1 MKQLVPFG
9 IAICKS
15 DCYSLMKTRME
26 KNAEYLPLL
35 WVLIQASS
43 VLGSSESTEES
54 PCSEELEV

>member
-15 DCYSLMKTRME
+15 DCYSLMKTHGE
-26 KNAEYLPLL
+26 KCWIFTFAI
-35 WVLIQASS
+35 VLIQASS

>member
-1 MKQLVPFG
+1 MHWQCAKMKQLVPFG

-35 WVLIQASS
+35 
-43 VLGSSESTEES
+43 
-54 PCSEELEV
+54 